1 MDLTTLVLFQV
12 LNGLVWGLVI
22 ALIALGLALIFGI
35 MEVINVAH
43 GSLYMLGAVI
53 AWYVLG
59 ATGSFAAAVLAA
71 PIAVGVF
78 AMAME
83 RVVLRPIENEKVLT
97 IIATTGVMLVLQHS
111 VLATFGGGIQRIPS
125 PMPGAVKIL
134 GLHYPV
140 YRIVVAGVSLA
151 VIALLWLF
159 LAHTRYGLWLRS
171 VRQDAKM
178 ATALGI
184 PVGRVYMLAVGLGGV
199 LAGLGGVLAAPI
211 VVIQYQM
218 GFDILATVF
227 IVVVIGGFGSLF
239 GAAATMVLAMAL
251 AIGLASANAGP
262 LPNTPDEMLDPQKAF
277 RISARALDAKSV
289 EVEFKIANGYYLYRN
304 RFSFATESGEPLA
317 DVEIPRGKIKEDRF
331 FGKTETF
338 RDLVRIRMTLS
349 PRDAARGSV
358 NLRVTSQGCADVG
371 VCYVPLEQLVRVSL
385 RGGGSQ

>member
-1 MDLTTLVLFQV
+1 MDLTTLILFQV

-71 PIAVGVF
+71 PVAVGVF
-78 AMAME
+78 AMVME
-83 RVVLRPIENEKVLT
+83 RVVLRPIENEKILT

-125 PMPGAVKIL
+125 PTPGAVKVL

-140 YRIVVAGVSLA
+140 YRFVVAGVSVA
-151 VIALLWLF
+151 TIALLWLF
-159 LAHTRYGLWLRS
+159 LTRTRYGLWLRS

-239 GAAATMVLAMAL
+239 GTAAAAVLLGMLEGVITVFTTPTWARIVSLVVMGTILLARPEGIFRRR
-251 AIGLASANAGP
+251 AIG
-262 LPNTPDEMLDPQKAF
+262 
-277 RISARALDAKSV
+277 R
-289 EVEFKIANGYYLYRN
+289 
-304 RFSFATESGEPLA
+304 
-317 DVEIPRGKIKEDRF
+317 
-331 FGKTETF
+331 
-338 RDLVRIRMTLS
+338 
-349 PRDAARGSV
+349 
-358 NLRVTSQGCADVG
+358 
-371 VCYVPLEQLVRVSL
+371 
-385 RGGGSQ
+385 

>member
-1 MDLTTLVLFQV
+1 MDLTTLILFQV

-125 PMPGAVKIL
+125 PTPGAVKVL

-140 YRIVVAGVSLA
+140 YRFVVAGVSVA
-151 VIALLWLF
+151 TIALLWLF
-159 LAHTRYGLWLRS
+159 LTRTRYGLWLRS

-239 GAAATMVLAMAL
+239 GTAAAAVLLGMMEGVITVFTTPTWARIVSLVVMGTILLARPEGIFRRR
-251 AIGLASANAGP
+251 AIG
-262 LPNTPDEMLDPQKAF
+262 
-277 RISARALDAKSV
+277 R
-289 EVEFKIANGYYLYRN
+289 
-304 RFSFATESGEPLA
+304 
-317 DVEIPRGKIKEDRF
+317 
-331 FGKTETF
+331 
-338 RDLVRIRMTLS
+338 
-349 PRDAARGSV
+349 
-358 NLRVTSQGCADVG
+358 
-371 VCYVPLEQLVRVSL
+371 
-385 RGGGSQ
+385 

>member
-125 PMPGAVKIL
+125 PTPGAVKVL

-140 YRIVVAGVSLA
+140 YRFVVAGVSVA
-151 VIALLWLF
+151 TIALLWLF
-159 LAHTRYGLWLRS
+159 LTRTRYGLWLRS

-239 GAAATMVLAMAL
+239 GAAAAAVLLGMLEGVITVFTTPTWARIVSLVVMGAIL
-251 AIGLASANAGP
+251 LARPEGIFRRRAIG
-262 LPNTPDEMLDPQKAF
+262 
-277 RISARALDAKSV
+277 R
-289 EVEFKIANGYYLYRN
+289 
-304 RFSFATESGEPLA
+304 
-317 DVEIPRGKIKEDRF
+317 
-331 FGKTETF
+331 
-338 RDLVRIRMTLS
+338 
-349 PRDAARGSV
+349 
-358 NLRVTSQGCADVG
+358 
-371 VCYVPLEQLVRVSL
+371 
-385 RGGGSQ
+385 

>member
-1 MDLTTLVLFQV
+1 MDLTPLLLFQV

-43 GSLYMLGAVI
+43 GSLYMLGAVL
-53 AWYVLG
+53 AWYVLS
-59 ATGSFAAAVLAA
+59 ATGSFAAAVVAA
-71 PIAVGVF
+71 PLAVGVL

-125 PMPGAVKIL
+125 PTPGAMKIL
-134 GLHYPV
+134 GLNYPV
-140 YRIVVAGVSLA
+140 YRLVVAGVSLA
-151 VIALLWLF
+151 AIALLWLF
-159 LAHTRYGLWLRS
+159 LTRTRYGLWLRS

-239 GAAATMVLAMAL
+239 GAAAAAVLLGMLEGVIMVFTTPTMARIVSL
-251 AIGLASANAGP
+251 AIMGTILLARPEG
-262 LPNTPDEMLDPQKAF
+262 MF
-277 RISARALDAKSV
+277 RRRA
-289 EVEFKIANGYYLYRN
+289 IGR
-304 RFSFATESGEPLA
+304 
-317 DVEIPRGKIKEDRF
+317 
-331 FGKTETF
+331 
-338 RDLVRIRMTLS
+338 
-349 PRDAARGSV
+349 
-358 NLRVTSQGCADVG
+358 
-371 VCYVPLEQLVRVSL
+371 
-385 RGGGSQ
+385 

>member
-1 MDLTTLVLFQV
+1 MDLTTLILFQV

-78 AMAME
+78 SMAME

-125 PMPGAVKIL
+125 PTPGAVKVL

-140 YRIVVAGVSLA
+140 YRFVVAGVSVA
-151 VIALLWLF
+151 AIALLWLF
-159 LAHTRYGLWLRS
+159 LTRTRYGLWLRS

-178 ATALGI
+178 ASALGI

-239 GAAATMVLAMAL
+239 GAAAAAVLLGML
-251 AIGLASANAGP
+251 EGVITVFT
-262 LPNTPDEMLDPQKAF
+262 TPTWA
-277 RISARALDAKSV
+277 RI
-289 EVEFKIANGYYLYRN
+289 
-304 RFSFATESGEPLA
+304 
-317 DVEIPRGKIKEDRF
+317 
-331 FGKTETF
+331 
-338 RDLVRIRMTLS
+338 
-349 PRDAARGSV
+349 
-358 NLRVTSQGCADVG
+358 
-371 VCYVPLEQLVRVSL
+371 VSL
-385 RGGGSQ
+385 VVMGTILLARP

>member
-1 MDLTTLVLFQV
+1 MDLTTLILFQV

-125 PMPGAVKIL
+125 PTPGALKIL

-140 YRIVVAGVSLA
+140 YRFVVAGVSVA
-151 VIALLWLF
+151 AIAFLWLF
-159 LAHTRYGLWLRS
+159 LTRTRYGLWLRS

-184 PVGRVYMLAVGLGGV
+184 PVGRVYMLAVGLGGL

-239 GAAATMVLAMAL
+239 GAAAAAVLLGMLEGVITVFTTPTWARIVSLVIMGTILLARPEGIFRRR
-251 AIGLASANAGP
+251 AIG
-262 LPNTPDEMLDPQKAF
+262 
-277 RISARALDAKSV
+277 R
-289 EVEFKIANGYYLYRN
+289 
-304 RFSFATESGEPLA
+304 
-317 DVEIPRGKIKEDRF
+317 
-331 FGKTETF
+331 
-338 RDLVRIRMTLS
+338 
-349 PRDAARGSV
+349 
-358 NLRVTSQGCADVG
+358 
-371 VCYVPLEQLVRVSL
+371 
-385 RGGGSQ
+385 

>member
-59 ATGSFAAAVLAA
+59 ATESFALALLAA
-71 PIAVGVF
+71 PLAVGVLS
-78 AMAME
+78 MAME

-97 IIATTGVMLVLQHS
+97 IIATTGVMLVLQHT
-111 VLATFGGGIQRIPS
+111 VLATFGGSIQRIAS
-125 PMPGAVKIL
+125 PVPGAIRIL
-134 GLHYPV
+134 GVHYPL
-140 YRIVVAGVSLA
+140 YRVVVAGASLA
-151 VIALLWLF
+151 TIALLWLF
-159 LAHTRYGLWLRS
+159 LTRTRYGLWLRS

-184 PVGRVYMLAVGLGGV
+184 PVGRVYMLAVGLGGL

-239 GAAATMVLAMAL
+239 GAAATAVLLGVLEGVITVFTTPTWARIVSLVVMGAILL
-251 AIGLASANAGP
+251 ARPEGI
-262 LPNTPDEMLDPQKAF
+262 F
-277 RISARALDAKSV
+277 RRRAL
-289 EVEFKIANGYYLYRN
+289 GR
-304 RFSFATESGEPLA
+304 
-317 DVEIPRGKIKEDRF
+317 
-331 FGKTETF
+331 
-338 RDLVRIRMTLS
+338 
-349 PRDAARGSV
+349 
-358 NLRVTSQGCADVG
+358 
-371 VCYVPLEQLVRVSL
+371 
-385 RGGGSQ
+385 

>member
-1 MDLTTLVLFQV
+1 MDLTTLILFQV

-125 PMPGAVKIL
+125 PTPGAVKVL

-140 YRIVVAGVSLA
+140 YRFVVAGVSVA
-151 VIALLWLF
+151 TIALLWLF
-159 LAHTRYGLWLRS
+159 LTRTRYGLWLRS

-239 GAAATMVLAMAL
+239 GAAAAAVLLGMLEGVITVFTTPTWARIVSLVVMGAIL
-251 AIGLASANAGP
+251 LARPEGIFRRRAIG
-262 LPNTPDEMLDPQKAF
+262 
-277 RISARALDAKSV
+277 R
-289 EVEFKIANGYYLYRN
+289 
-304 RFSFATESGEPLA
+304 
-317 DVEIPRGKIKEDRF
+317 
-331 FGKTETF
+331 
-338 RDLVRIRMTLS
+338 
-349 PRDAARGSV
+349 
-358 NLRVTSQGCADVG
+358 
-371 VCYVPLEQLVRVSL
+371 
-385 RGGGSQ
+385 

>member
-1 MDLTTLVLFQV
+1 MDLTTLILFQV

-59 ATGSFAAAVLAA
+59 ATESFAVAVLAA

-78 AMAME
+78 SMAME

-159 LAHTRYGLWLRS
+159 LTRTRYGLWLRS

-239 GAAATMVLAMAL
+239 GAAAAAVLLGMLEGVITVFTTPTWARIVSLVVMGTILLARPEGIFRRR
-251 AIGLASANAGP
+251 AIG
-262 LPNTPDEMLDPQKAF
+262 
-277 RISARALDAKSV
+277 R
-289 EVEFKIANGYYLYRN
+289 
-304 RFSFATESGEPLA
+304 
-317 DVEIPRGKIKEDRF
+317 
-331 FGKTETF
+331 
-338 RDLVRIRMTLS
+338 
-349 PRDAARGSV
+349 
-358 NLRVTSQGCADVG
+358 
-371 VCYVPLEQLVRVSL
+371 
-385 RGGGSQ
+385 

>member
-35 MEVINVAH
+35 MEVINIAH

-59 ATGSFAAAVLAA
+59 ATESFALALLAA
-71 PIAVGVF
+71 PVAVGVLS
-78 AMAME
+78 MAME

-111 VLATFGGGIQRIPS
+111 VLATFGGAIQRIAS
-125 PMPGAVKIL
+125 PVPGAVKIL

-140 YRIVVAGVSLA
+140 YRVVVAGASLTA
-151 VIALLWLF
+151 IALLWVF
-159 LAHTRYGLWLRS
+159 LTRTRYGLWLRS

-239 GAAATMVLAMAL
+239 GAAATAVLLGMLEGVITVFTTPTWARIVSLVVMGAILL
-251 AIGLASANAGP
+251 AR
-262 LPNTPDEMLDPQKAF
+262 PDGIF
-277 RISARALDAKSV
+277 RRRAL
-289 EVEFKIANGYYLYRN
+289 GR
-304 RFSFATESGEPLA
+304 
-317 DVEIPRGKIKEDRF
+317 
-331 FGKTETF
+331 
-338 RDLVRIRMTLS
+338 
-349 PRDAARGSV
+349 
-358 NLRVTSQGCADVG
+358 
-371 VCYVPLEQLVRVSL
+371 
-385 RGGGSQ
+385 

>member
-1 MDLTTLVLFQV
+1 MDLTTLILFQV

-125 PMPGAVKIL
+125 PTPGAVKVL

-140 YRIVVAGVSLA
+140 YRFVVAGVSVA
-151 VIALLWLF
+151 TIALLWLF
-159 LAHTRYGLWLRS
+159 LTRTRYGLWLRS

-239 GAAATMVLAMAL
+239 GAAAAAVLLGMLEGVITVFTTPTWARIVSLVVMGTILLARPEGIFRRR
-251 AIGLASANAGP
+251 AIG
-262 LPNTPDEMLDPQKAF
+262 
-277 RISARALDAKSV
+277 R
-289 EVEFKIANGYYLYRN
+289 
-304 RFSFATESGEPLA
+304 
-317 DVEIPRGKIKEDRF
+317 
-331 FGKTETF
+331 
-338 RDLVRIRMTLS
+338 
-349 PRDAARGSV
+349 
-358 NLRVTSQGCADVG
+358 
-371 VCYVPLEQLVRVSL
+371 
-385 RGGGSQ
+385 